1 MKNIAYTIS
10 LLIAYFFVLLFCYAG
25 ISKVLD
31 FENFQVQ
38 IAQSPLLSAF
48 AGFVSYSVILVEIII
63 VGFLLIPKLRL
74 IGLYASLG
82 MMTAFTIYIYLI
94 LNYSDFVPCSCG
106 GILEKMGW
114 TEHLIFNMVCIFLSL
129 ISVFIIEKYKGTRN
143 IKYIISSAI
152 VIIISSSVVIILFL
166 QSEHMIKKENN
177 FTRKFLPNYLIENQK
192 KDLDHPDYY
201 FAGKDDDGL
210 YLGSRGTPLI
220 LTKIDDKLS
229 YIKTT
234 KIIPDHSDHAFKSL
248 QVKVKPPYYYLY
260 DGTIPVIYRGKLKES
275 SAKTISKGDA
285 YFSQLAV
292 IDSLSF
298 ILRTQDSRNHQ
309 YTIARLELGLKTN
322 TTLFP
327 SILEKQIDGIFD
339 CDGKLTENQQKSG
352 EFLYAYF
359 YRNQLI
365 VMDNKIPQVKR
376 QSTIDPTSKAQMDI
390 TQLSNGTHIMN
401 APPTRVNINSAFYG
415 NYVYN
420 LSGLPGKFE
429 PARLRK
435 GRKAVD
441 IYRIDR
447 NEYIGSFYLPQQKVN
462 DIIITSQGL
471 YIISGKQLLRYQ
483 FRKPLKGEAE
493 NLTTE

>member
-1 MKNIAYTIS
+1 MKNIAYIIA

-48 AGFVSYSVILVEIII
+48 AGFISYSVILTEIII
-63 VGFLLIPKLRL
+63 VSFLLIPKLRL
-74 IGLYASLG
+74 VGLYASLG
-82 MMTAFTIYIYLI
+82 MMTTFTIYIYLI

-114 TEHLIFNMVCIFLSL
+114 TEHLIFNTACIFLSL
-129 ISVFIIEKYKGTRN
+129 ISVIIIEKHRQTKK
-143 IKYIISSAI
+143 IKYFISSAI
-152 VIIISSSVVIILFL
+152 IIVISCLMVIILFF
-166 QSEHMIKKENN
+166 QSEHIIKKENN
-177 FTRKFLPNYLIENQK
+177 FTRKFLPNFIIENEK
-192 KDLDHPDYY
+192 TDLDHGDYY
-201 FAGKDDDGL
+201 FAGKDNKGI
-210 YLGSRGTPLI
+210 YLGSRSTPLI
-220 LTKIDDKLS
+220 LTKIDYGLRRTES
-229 YIKTT
+229 F
-234 KIIPDHSDHAFKSL
+234 KIIPDQSNYSFKSL
-248 QVKVKPPYYYLY
+248 QIKVKHPYYYLY
-260 DGTIPVIYRGKLKES
+260 DGTVPVIYRGTLNDS

-285 YFSQLAV
+285 FFSQLAV
-292 IDSLSF
+292 IDSSNF
-298 ILRTQDSRNHQ
+298 ILRTQDSRTHE
-309 YTIARLELGLKTN
+309 YTIARLRTGQKTN
-322 TTLFP
+322 ISLFP
-327 SILEKQIDGIFD
+327 TILEKQIDGIFD
-339 CDGKLTENQQKSG
+339 CDGKLIENQQHPG
-352 EFLYAYF
+352 EFLYTYF

-365 VMDNKIPQVKR
+365 MINDSLPRVKR
-376 QSTIDPTSKAQMDI
+376 QSTIDPISKAQMDI

-447 NEYIGSFYLPQQKVN
+447 NEYIGSFYLPKQKVE
-462 DIIITSQGL
+462 DIIVTPEGL
-471 YIISGKQLLRYQ
+471 YIISGKQLLRYE